1 VWKMNEPEYYNR
13 QKAMWDENELQEIK
27 NEYETDK
34 MTISEIADAHFRTPG
49 SISYKLKKMGLI
61 THNTLA
67 RGYQE
72 YKQSKL
78 YKTIVARGKL
88 EDAQKKLRPLDIS
101 NQQLIKKMEVASAY
115 LLTNQN
121 KMPAY
126 VYTLNLKGGNK
137 YVGYTKNP
145 KERLSQHFSGNGAQW
160 TQKHQPVSVNS
171 IQEVSSVAY
180 AKKLETIIY
189 HKMKDYHGGSK
200 VRGAGNTRSD

>member
-1 VWKMNEPEYYNR
+1 MHLRRSK
-13 QKAMWDENELQEIK
+13 IK
-27 NEYETDK
+27 LN
-34 MTISEIADAHFRTPG
+34 FVQNG
-49 SISYKLKKMGLI
+49 SIF
-61 THNTLA
+61 
-67 RGYQE
+67 
-72 YKQSKL
+72 SK
-78 YKTIVARGKL
+78 TNHIV
-88 EDAQKKLRPLDIS
+88 S
-101 NQQLIKKMEVASAY
+101 
-115 LLTNQN
+115 

-137 YVGYTKNP
+137 YVGYTENP
-145 KERLSQHFSGNGAQW
+145 SGRISQHFSGNGSKW

>member
-1 VWKMNEPEYYNR
+1 MNEPEYYNR

-49 SISYKLKKMGLI
+49 SISYKLKKMELI
-61 THNTLA
+61 THHTLA
-67 RGYQE
+67 RGYLE
-72 YKQSKL
+72 YKESKL

-88 EDAQKKLRPLDIS
+88 EDEQKKLRPLDIS